1 MMKIKPYDTAKRLK
15 SFLDA
20 NPTRTK
26 LSFYVEQPDFS
37 REDIINFKYLATI
50 RVVKLELGSCYPDIF
65 FNFYLLT
72 HFSPVQILII
82 FKFIK
87 ALK

>member
-26 LSFYVEQPDFS
+26 LSFYV
-37 REDIINFKYLATI
+37 
-50 RVVKLELGSCYPDIF
+50 
-65 FNFYLLT
+65 
-72 HFSPVQILII
+72 
-82 FKFIK
+82 
-87 ALK
+87 